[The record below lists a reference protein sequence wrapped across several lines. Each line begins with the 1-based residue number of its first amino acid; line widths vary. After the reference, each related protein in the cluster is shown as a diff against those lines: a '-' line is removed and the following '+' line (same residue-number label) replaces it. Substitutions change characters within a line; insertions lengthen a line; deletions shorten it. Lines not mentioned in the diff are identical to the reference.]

1 MEAPAA
7 AALEAALVAPVAV
20 GQVEAIAEAVVAV
33 VVVAEVVVEAEEV
46 PASANTL
53 AHRKAKRFRKNQRE
67 SLYPHLAGDHCGD
80 LPIPTH
86 SHL

>member
-1 MEAPAA
+1 MR
-7 AALEAALVAPVAV
+7 
-20 GQVEAIAEAVVAV
+20 VEEAVVEVEEPVSASVLEEAAV
-33 VVVAEVVVEAEEV
+33 EVVAAEEVAVAV